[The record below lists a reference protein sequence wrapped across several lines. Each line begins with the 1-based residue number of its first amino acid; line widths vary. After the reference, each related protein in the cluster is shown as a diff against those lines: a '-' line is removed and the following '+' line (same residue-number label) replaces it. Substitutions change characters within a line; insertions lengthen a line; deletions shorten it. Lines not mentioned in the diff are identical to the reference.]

1 MMSKIRKESSD
12 WTYKLIA
19 SSMVMIIA
27 IIGIILI
34 LNAPLFGD
42 FADEVF
48 WLGIVLVMFS
58 PVGVAANI
66 LLYKGRI

>member
-1 MMSKIRKESSD
+1 MSKIRKESSD